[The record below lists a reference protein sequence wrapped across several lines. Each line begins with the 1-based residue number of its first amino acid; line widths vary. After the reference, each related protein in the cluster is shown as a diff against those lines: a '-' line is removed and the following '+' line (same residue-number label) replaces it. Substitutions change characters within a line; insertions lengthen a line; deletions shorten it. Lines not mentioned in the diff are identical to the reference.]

1 MQRCMGVGMQMWGCR
16 DADRQV
22 CGDTDTQNYR
32 DTEIWGY
39 GDTESGLWEMQ
50 GCGDIETQKYA
61 MKKCGGVGLQGCG
74 RCRDVGMWGEDA
86 NGKHRQNGEIQVQW
100 TTAVQ
105 KLLGMWQRQ
114 PPGCL
119 PHHQSAE
126 PTRGPGSI
134 YSSGVK
140 CKTES
145 STGGMRT
152 HHQSCS
158 KAFLQRGA
166 GSSGTVVI

>member
-1 MQRCMGVGMQMWGCR
+1 MGEQGCR
-16 DADRQV
+16 GAGVWV
-22 CGDTDTQNYR
+22 CRCGGVEMQTGRHVGIQTHRTIGIQRYGGVETQ
-32 DTEIWGY
+32 
-39 GDTESGLWEMQ
+39 SGLWEMQ

-86 NGKHRQNGEIQVQW
+86 NGKQRQNGEIQVQW

-140 CKTES
+140 CKTVLHWRDEDS
-145 STGGMRT
+145 SSVM
-152 HHQSCS
+152 
-158 KAFLQRGA
+158 
-166 GSSGTVVI
+166 